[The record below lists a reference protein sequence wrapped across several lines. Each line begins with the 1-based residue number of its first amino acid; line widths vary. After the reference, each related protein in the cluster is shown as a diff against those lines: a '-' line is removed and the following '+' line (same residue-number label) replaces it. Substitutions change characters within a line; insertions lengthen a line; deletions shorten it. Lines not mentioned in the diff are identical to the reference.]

1 MRRGRRL
8 LVLVALASCA
18 LWAVPVGAGAHPL
31 GNFTINQY
39 SGIEVATDK
48 VVVHYAVDMAEIPT
62 IQELGIRSGQVVDQD
77 ALDEYAQSLLPRIV
91 DNLTLTANG
100 EVVKLDA
107 GPPGAE
113 LLPGEGPLEV
123 LRLDVDLTGELADA
137 GAKIEYTDDNYS
149 DRVGWKEITIYPVG
163 GQGIERSSVPSASS
177 SDELRSYP
185 QDELSSPLSQTTA
198 SAELAPGRSGEPA
211 GPQVREETASF
222 DLFGGS
228 FASLIERDLTPAA
241 FLFALLLAVGF
252 GAVHAL
258 GPGHGK
264 TVMAAYL
271 VGTEGRVRHA
281 VSVGVAVSIMHTFS
295 VVALGLLTLWAS
307 SLFPPESVYPYLS
320 LVSGVVVLA
329 LGTWLLRARL
339 NSRKKRRA
347 PARRHVPERVLV
359 GVGAREDEHD
369 SLPHSHDHDGHSHG
383 HDHLDDSGRHDHG
396 SGYHTHSPAELPAG
410 VSVLS
415 RRGLVAI
422 ALSGGLLPSPSALV
436 VLLGSVALERVAFGL
451 TLVAAFSVG
460 LASALTL
467 VGIAVLRARAFA
479 TRRFGS
485 RAGAA
490 LPILSACAITL
501 LGAWLTL
508 RAFLALT

>member
-1 MRRGRRL
+1 MRLRRRL
-8 LVLVALASCA
+8 PVVVALVSCA
-18 LWAVPVGAGAHPL
+18 LWTAPVEAGAHPL

-39 SGIEVATDK
+39 SGIEIATDEI
-48 VVVHYAVDMAEIPT
+48 VVHYVVDMAEIPT

-77 ALDEYAQSLLPRIV
+77 ALDEYAQELAPRIL

-100 EVVKLDA
+100 DPVSLDA
-107 GPPGAE
+107 GQPNAE

-123 LRLDVDLTGELADA
+123 FRLEVDFAGRLADA
-137 GAKIEYTDDNYS
+137 GATIEYTDGNYA

-163 GQGIERSSVPSASS
+163 GQGLEHSSVPPSSS
-177 SDELRSYP
+177 SDELRRYP

-198 SAELAPGRSGEPA
+198 TADLAPGNRGDP
-211 GPQVREETASF
+211 GTPQVREETASF

-228 FASLIERDLTPAA
+228 FASLIERDLTSAA
-241 FLFALLLAVGF
+241 FLVTLLLAVGF

-281 VSVGVAVSIMHTFS
+281 VSVGIAVSIMHTFS
-295 VVALGLLTLWAS
+295 VIALGLLTLWAS

-329 LGTWLLRARL
+329 LGGWLLRVRLSARAE
-339 NSRKKRRA
+339 RRE
-347 PARRHVPERVLV
+347 PPHRHAPERVLV
-359 GVGAREDEHD
+359 GVGVRENEHGA
-369 SLPHSHDHDGHSHG
+369 LTKRQDHAVHG
-383 HDHLDDSGRHDHG
+383 QDHPHG
-396 SGYHTHSPAELPAG
+396 SGGHTHGFGYHTHSPAELPAG
-410 VSVLS
+410 ASVLS

-436 VLLGSVALERVAFGL
+436 VLLGSIALGRVAFGL

-460 LASALTL
+460 LAGALTL
-467 VGIAVLRARAFA
+467 VGIAVLRARAYA

-485 RAGAA
+485 RAGVV
-490 LPILSACAITL
+490 LPILSAAAITL

-508 RAFLALT
+508 RALLTLT